1 MVNEYAQT
9 LFSFSF
15 LNIHRNAHSP
25 LPNIGLTN
33 GNIPPEIYQA
43 LNQEIVDIHTN
54 DKDVVRMNP
63 SLAGQITKEYQIT
76 KSLPLLNPFLEE
88 MGRAYQK
95 EWNYYPKENPNNNKL
110 TVESVWVNMQKKL
123 EVNPLHN
130 HDGTLSFVAWLHV
143 PFKLEDERNMPN
155 CKNSRTVE
163 LASTFQFV
171 YTTALGTIA
180 NCPMFVESGWEAKIV
195 MFPAQLLHIVYPFQT
210 SDDYRISIAGNLY

>member
-1 MVNEYAQT
+1 MFDHT
-9 LFSFSF
+9 
-15 LNIHRNAHSP
+15 H
-25 LPNIGLTN
+25 LPNVGLTE
-33 GNIPPEIYQA
+33 GKIPPEIYQA

-63 SLAGQITKEYQIT
+63 SLAGQITKEYEIT
-76 KSLPLLNPFLEE
+76 KSRQFLDPYLEE

-95 EWNYYPKENPNNNKL
+95 EWNYYPKENPNNNELK
-110 TVESVWVNMQKKL
+110 VESVWVNMQKKL

-130 HDGTLSFVAWLHV
+130 HDVTLSFVAWLYV
-143 PFKLEDERNMPN
+143 PFKLEDERNMEN

-171 YTTALGTIA
+171 YTTAVGTIV

-195 MFPAQLLHIVYPFQT
+195 MFPAKLLHMVYPFQT

>member
-1 MVNEYAQT
+1 M
-9 LFSFSF
+9 FD
-15 LNIHRNAHSP
+15 HSH
-25 LPNIGLTN
+25 LPNVGLTN
-33 GNIPPEIYQA
+33 GKIPPNIYQA

-54 DKDVVRMNP
+54 DKDIVRMNT

-95 EWNYYPKENPNNNKL
+95 QWDYYPKENPNDNKL
-110 TVESVWVNMQKKL
+110 KVESVWVNMQKKL

-143 PFKLEDERNMPN
+143 PFKLEDERNMEN

-180 NCPMFVESGWEAKIV
+180 NCPLFVESGWEAKII
-195 MFPAQLLHIVYPFQT
+195 MFPAKLLHMVYPFQT
-210 SDDYRISIAGNLY
+210 SDGYRISIAGNLH

>member
-1 MVNEYAQT
+1 MKTMFN
-9 LFSFSF
+9 
-15 LNIHRNAHSP
+15 HSH

-33 GNIPPEIYQA
+33 GKIPPNIYQA
-43 LNQEIVDIHTN
+43 LNKEIVDINN
-54 DKDVVRMNP
+54 DDSNTFKMNEV
-63 SLAGQITKEYQIT
+63 LAGQITKEYQIT
-76 KSLPLLNPFLEE
+76 KSRELLDPFLEE

-95 EWNYYPKENPNNNKL
+95 EWDYYPKENPNKNIK
-110 TVESVWVNMQKKL
+110 VESVWVNMQKKL
-123 EVNPLHN
+123 EVNPLHK

-143 PFKLEDERNMPN
+143 PFKLEDERNMEN

-180 NCPMFVESGWEAKIV
+180 NCPLFVESGWEAKIV
-195 MFPAQLLHIVYPFQT
+195 MFPAQLLHMVYPFQT

>member
-1 MVNEYAQT
+1 M
-9 LFSFSF
+9 FS
-15 LNIHRNAHSP
+15 HSN

-33 GNIPPEIYQA
+33 GKIPPNIYQD
-43 LNQEIVDIHTN
+43 LNQEIVDIHTASETGSLDEN
-54 DKDVVRMNP
+54 GIVQMNKV
-63 SLAGQITKEYQIT
+63 LAGQITKEYQIT
-76 KSLPLLNPFLEE
+76 KSRELLDPFLEE

-95 EWNYYPKENPNNNKL
+95 EWYYFDEKNSNKDL
-110 TVESVWVNMQKKL
+110 KVESVWVNMQKKL

-180 NCPMFVESGWEAKIV
+180 NCPMFVENGWEGKIV
-195 MFPAQLLHIVYPFQT
+195 MFPSKLLHIVYPFQT
-210 SDDYRISIAGNLY
+210 TDDYRISIAGNLY

>member
-1 MVNEYAQT
+1 MFE
-9 LFSFSF
+9 
-15 LNIHRNAHSP
+15 HSH
-25 LPNIGLTN
+25 LPNVGLTN
-33 GNIPPEIYQA
+33 GIIPPDIYQA
-43 LNQEIVDIHTN
+43 LNKEIVDIHTASETGAL
-54 DKDVVRMNP
+54 DKKGILRMNRT
-63 SLAGQITKEYQIT
+63 LAGQITKEYQIT
-76 KSLPLLNPFLEE
+76 KSLPLINPFLEE

-130 HDGTLSFVAWLHV
+130 HDGTLSFAAWLHV
-143 PFKLEDERNMPN
+143 PFKLEDERNVEN
-155 CKNSRTVE
+155 CKDSRTVE

-180 NCPMFVESGWEAKIV
+180 NCPMFVENGWEGKII
-195 MFPAQLLHIVYPFQT
+195 MFPSKLLHIVYPFQT

>member
-1 MVNEYAQT
+1 MDK
-9 LFSFSF
+9 FK
-15 LNIHRNAHSP
+15 HSD
-25 LPNIGLTN
+25 LPNLGLTN
-33 GNIPPEIYQA
+33 GIIPPEIYQA

-54 DKDVVRMNP
+54 DKDVVRMNQ

-76 KSLPLLNPFLEE
+76 KSLPLLNPYLEE

-95 EWNYYPKENPNNNKL
+95 YWNYYPKENPNNNNL

-130 HDGTLSFVAWLHV
+130 HDGTLSFVAWLYV
-143 PFKLEDERNMPN
+143 PFKLEDERNMEN

-171 YTTALGTIA
+171 YTTVLGKIV
-180 NCPMFVESGWEAKIV
+180 NGPMFVESGWEGRIV
-195 MFPAQLLHIVYPFQT
+195 MFPSELLHIVYPFQT

>member
-1 MVNEYAQT
+1 M
-9 LFSFSF
+9 FD
-15 LNIHRNAHSP
+15 HSH
-25 LPNIGLTN
+25 LPNVGLTN
-33 GNIPPEIYQA
+33 GIIPPEIYQA
-43 LNQEIVDIHTN
+43 LNREIVDIHTN
-54 DKDVVRMNP
+54 DKDVVRMNH

-76 KSLPLLNPFLEE
+76 KSLPILNPFLEE

-95 EWNYYPKENPNNNKL
+95 KWDYYPKENPNNNKL

-143 PFKLEDERNMPN
+143 PFKLEDERNMEN

-163 LASTFQFV
+163 LSSTFQFV
-171 YTTALGTIA
+171 YTTALGNIA
-180 NCPMFVESGWEAKIV
+180 NCPMFVESGWEGKIV
-195 MFPAQLLHIVYPFQT
+195 MFPSKLLHMVYPFQT

>member
-1 MVNEYAQT
+1 MFE
-9 LFSFSF
+9 
-15 LNIHRNAHSP
+15 HSH
-25 LPNIGLTN
+25 LPNVGLTN
-33 GNIPPEIYQA
+33 GEIPPQIYQA
-43 LNQEIVDIHTN
+43 LNKEIVDIHTN
-54 DKDVVRMNP
+54 DKDVLRMNT

-76 KSLPLLNPFLEE
+76 KSLPLLNPYLEE

-95 EWNYYPKENPNNNKL
+95 EWDYYPKENPNNNKL

-171 YTTALGTIA
+171 YNTALGTIA

-195 MFPAQLLHIVYPFQT
+195 MFPAKLLHMVYPFQT

>member
-1 MVNEYAQT
+1 MFDHT
-9 LFSFSF
+9 
-15 LNIHRNAHSP
+15 H
-25 LPNIGLTN
+25 LPNVGLTE
-33 GNIPPEIYQA
+33 GKIPTQIYQA
-43 LNQEIVDIHTN
+43 LNKEIVDIHTN
-54 DKDVVRMNP
+54 DSGIHKMNE
-63 SLAGQITKEYQIT
+63 SLAGQITKEYELT
-76 KSLPLLNPFLEE
+76 KSRQLLDPYLEE

-130 HDGTLSFVAWLHV
+130 HDGTLSFVAWLYV
-143 PFKLEDERNMPN
+143 PFKLEDERNMEN

-171 YTTALGTIA
+171 YSTALGTIA
-180 NCPMFVESGWEAKIV
+180 NCPMFVESGWEAKII
-195 MFPAQLLHIVYPFQT
+195 MFPSKLLHMVYPFQT

>member
-1 MVNEYAQT
+1 MFDHT
-9 LFSFSF
+9 
-15 LNIHRNAHSP
+15 H
-25 LPNIGLTN
+25 LPNVGLTN
-33 GNIPPEIYQA
+33 GTIPPQIYQA
-43 LNQEIVDIHTN
+43 LNQEIVDIHN
-54 DKDVVRMNP
+54 DDSNTMRMNH

-130 HDGTLSFVAWLHV
+130 HDGTLSFVAWLYV

-171 YTTALGTIA
+171 YSTVLGSIA
-180 NCPMFVESGWEAKIV
+180 NCPMFVENGWEGRII
-195 MFPAQLLHIVYPFQT
+195 MFPAKLLHMVYPFQT

>member
-1 MVNEYAQT
+1 MFDHTN
-9 LFSFSF
+9 
-15 LNIHRNAHSP
+15 
-25 LPNIGLTN
+25 LPNVGLTE
-33 GNIPPEIYQA
+33 GKIPAEIYQA

-54 DKDVVRMNP
+54 DKDIVRMNH

-88 MGRAYQK
+88 MGRAYQQK
-95 EWNYYPKENPNNNKL
+95 WDYYPKENPNKDL
-110 TVESVWVNMQKKL
+110 KVESVWVNMQKKL
-123 EVNPLHN
+123 EFNPLHS

-171 YTTALGTIA
+171 YSTVLGSIA
-180 NCPMFVESGWEAKIV
+180 NCPMFVENGWEGRII
-195 MFPAQLLHIVYPFQT
+195 MFPAKLLHMVYPFQT

>member
-1 MVNEYAQT
+1 MFDHT
-9 LFSFSF
+9 
-15 LNIHRNAHSP
+15 H
-25 LPNIGLTN
+25 LPNVGLTN
-33 GNIPPEIYQA
+33 GMIPSEIYQA
-43 LNQEIVDIHTN
+43 LNKEIVDIHTN
-54 DKDVVRMNP
+54 DRDIVRMNR

-76 KSLPLLNPFLEE
+76 ESRKLLDPYLEE

-95 EWNYYPKENPNNNKL
+95 EWDYYPKENPNKDL
-110 TVESVWVNMQKKL
+110 KVESVWVNMQKKL

-143 PFKLEDERNMPN
+143 PFKLEDERNVEN

-180 NCPMFVESGWEAKIV
+180 NCPMFVENGWEARIV
-195 MFPAQLLHIVYPFQT
+195 MFPAKLLHIVYPFQT
-210 SDDYRISIAGNLY
+210 SDDYRISIAGNLH

>member
-1 MVNEYAQT
+1 MFEHT
-9 LFSFSF
+9 
-15 LNIHRNAHSP
+15 H
-25 LPNIGLTN
+25 LPNVGLTN
-33 GNIPPEIYQA
+33 GKIPPNIYQA
-43 LNQEIVDIHTN
+43 LNQEIVDIHTASETGTL
-54 DKDVVRMNP
+54 DKKGIERMNRT
-63 SLAGQITKEYQIT
+63 LAGQITKEYQIT

-155 CKNSRTVE
+155 CKNSRTVQ

-180 NCPMFVESGWEAKIV
+180 NCPMFVESGWEAKII
-195 MFPAQLLHIVYPFQT
+195 MFPAKLLHMVYPFQT

>member
-1 MVNEYAQT
+1 MFE
-9 LFSFSF
+9 
-15 LNIHRNAHSP
+15 HSH
-25 LPNIGLTN
+25 LPNVGLTQ
-33 GNIPPEIYQA
+33 GKLPPNIYQA

-54 DKDVVRMNP
+54 DKDVVRMNN

-95 EWNYYPKENPNNNKL
+95 EWNYYPKENPNNKNL

-130 HDGTLSFVAWLHV
+130 HDGTLSFVAWLYV
-143 PFKLEDERNMPN
+143 PFKLENERNMEN
-155 CKNSRTVE
+155 VKNSRTVQ

-171 YTTALGTIA
+171 YKNVLGTIS
-180 NCPMFVESGWEAKIV
+180 NCPMFVESGWEANIV
-195 MFPAQLLHIVYPFQT
+195 MLPSKLLHMVYPFQT
-210 SDDYRISIAGNLY
+210 SDEYRISIAGNLV

>member
-1 MVNEYAQT
+1 MFEHT
-9 LFSFSF
+9 
-15 LNIHRNAHSP
+15 H
-25 LPNIGLTN
+25 LPNVGLTN
-33 GNIPPEIYQA
+33 GKIPPNIYQA
-43 LNQEIVDIHTN
+43 LNQEIVDIHTASETGSL
-54 DKDVVRMNP
+54 DKNGIMQMNP

-76 KSLPLLNPFLEE
+76 KSLPLLNPYLEE
-88 MGRAYQK
+88 MARAYQK
-95 EWNYYPKENPNNNKL
+95 EWDYYPKENPNNNKL

-171 YTTALGTIA
+171 YNTALGTIA
-180 NCPMFVESGWEAKIV
+180 NCPMFVESGWEARIV
-195 MFPAQLLHIVYPFQT
+195 MFPAKLLHMVYPFQT

>member
-1 MVNEYAQT
+1 MFRHN
-9 LFSFSF
+9 
-15 LNIHRNAHSP
+15 H

-33 GNIPPEIYQA
+33 GTIPPDIYQT

-54 DKDVVRMNP
+54 DQGIVRMNT

-95 EWNYYPKENPNNNKL
+95 EWDYYPKENPNKNLK
-110 TVESVWVNMQKKL
+110 VESVWVNMQKKL

-130 HDGTLSFVAWLHV
+130 HDGTLSFVAWLYV
-143 PFKLEDERNMPN
+143 PFTLEDERNMEN
-155 CKNSRTVE
+155 VKDSRTVE

-171 YTTALGTIA
+171 YNNVLGTIS
-180 NCPMFVESGWEAKIV
+180 NCPMFVEKGWEGRIV
-195 MFPAQLLHIVYPFQT
+195 MFPSKLLHIVYPFQT
-210 SDDYRISIAGNLY
+210 SDDYRISIAGNLH

>member
-1 MVNEYAQT
+1 MFE
-9 LFSFSF
+9 
-15 LNIHRNAHSP
+15 HSH
-25 LPNIGLTN
+25 LPNVGLTN
-33 GNIPPEIYQA
+33 GIIPPDIYQD
-43 LNQEIVDIHTN
+43 LNKEIVDIHTN
-54 DKDVVRMNP
+54 DSGIHKMNE
-63 SLAGQITKEYQIT
+63 SLAGQITKEYELT
-76 KSLPLLNPFLEE
+76 KSRQLLDPYLEE

-143 PFKLEDERNMPN
+143 PFKLEDERNMEN

-171 YTTALGTIA
+171 YNNVLGTIS
-180 NCPMFVESGWEAKIV
+180 NCPMFVESGWEANIV
-195 MFPAQLLHIVYPFQT
+195 MFPSKLLHIVYPFQT

>member
-1 MVNEYAQT
+1 MFE
-9 LFSFSF
+9 
-15 LNIHRNAHSP
+15 HSH
-25 LPNIGLTN
+25 LPNVGLTN
-33 GNIPPEIYQA
+33 GKIPPEIYQA
-43 LNQEIVDIHTN
+43 LNQEIVDIHTASETGSLEKN
-54 DKDVVRMNP
+54 GIVQMNQ

-95 EWNYYPKENPNNNKL
+95 NWDYYPKENPNNNKL
-110 TVESVWVNMQKKL
+110 RVESVWVNMQKKL

-163 LASTFQFV
+163 LSSTFQFV
-171 YTTALGTIA
+171 YTTALGNIA

-195 MFPAQLLHIVYPFQT
+195 MFPAKLLHMVYPFQT

>member
-1 MVNEYAQT
+1 MFN
-9 LFSFSF
+9 
-15 LNIHRNAHSP
+15 HSH
-25 LPNIGLTN
+25 LPNPGLTS
-33 GNIPPEIYQA
+33 GMIPPEIYQA
-43 LNQEIVDIHTN
+43 LHKEIVDINTN
-54 DKDVVRMNP
+54 DHGIQKMNEV
-63 SLAGQITKEYQIT
+63 LAGQITKEYEIT
-76 KSLPLLNPFLEE
+76 KSRQLLDPYLEE

-171 YTTALGTIA
+171 YTTALGNIA
-180 NCPMFVESGWEAKIV
+180 NCPMFVESGWEAKII
-195 MFPAQLLHIVYPFQT
+195 MFPAKLLHMVYPFQT

>member
-1 MVNEYAQT
+1 MMFE
-9 LFSFSF
+9 
-15 LNIHRNAHSP
+15 HSHF
-25 LPNIGLTN
+25 PNVGLTN
-33 GNIPPEIYQA
+33 GKIPPEIYQT
-43 LNQEIVDIHTN
+43 LNREIVDIHTASETGTL
-54 DKDVVRMNP
+54 DKNGIVQMNQ
-63 SLAGQITKEYQIT
+63 SLAGQIIKEYEIT
-76 KSLPLLNPFLEE
+76 KSRQLLDPYLEE

-143 PFKLEDERNMPN
+143 PFKLEDEKSMEN

-163 LASTFQFV
+163 LTSTFQFV
-171 YTTALGTIA
+171 YTTALGNIA
-180 NCPMFVESGWEAKIV
+180 NCPLFVESGWEAKIV
-195 MFPAQLLHIVYPFQT
+195 MFPAKLLHMVYPFQT

>member
-1 MVNEYAQT
+1 M
-9 LFSFSF
+9 FD
-15 LNIHRNAHSP
+15 HSH
-25 LPNIGLTN
+25 LPNVGLTN
-33 GNIPPEIYQA
+33 GKIPPEIYQD
-43 LNQEIVDIHTN
+43 LNQEIVDIHTASETGSL
-54 DKDVVRMNP
+54 DKNGILQMNP

-95 EWNYYPKENPNNNKL
+95 EWNYYPKENPNDNKL

-171 YTTALGTIA
+171 YNTALGNIA
-180 NCPMFVESGWEAKIV
+180 NCPMFVESGWEGRIV
-195 MFPAQLLHIVYPFQT
+195 MFPSKLLHMVYPFQT